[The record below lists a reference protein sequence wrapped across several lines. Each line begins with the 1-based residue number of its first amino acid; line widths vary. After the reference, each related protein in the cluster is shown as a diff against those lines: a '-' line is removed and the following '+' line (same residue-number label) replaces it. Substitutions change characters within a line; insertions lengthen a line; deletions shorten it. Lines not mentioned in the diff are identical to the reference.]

1 MTDLPVFEPT
11 SIGYINLR
19 GHQTWSKEWAN
30 NGDPALLLHGGLSA
44 TEDWDIYALPSV
56 AADHHVFAYDRTA
69 HGRTGVREGFYHF
82 DFQRDEAIA
91 YIEDVIK
98 GPAHLLGYS
107 DGGII
112 SLLVAIARPD
122 LVKSL
127 VLIGTNYH
135 HDCGL
140 PFDQIP
146 ELTASEGDRAEFAE
160 RSPDPAHVQDEI
172 LARALQVW
180 RTEPTM
186 TKRDL
191 NTIECPVLVLTGDDE
206 PFSNHHSVDLYE
218 ALPNGR
224 LAVIPGASHYAIK
237 DQTEIATI
245 LIKDFYAHPE
255 FPLTRD
261 PNLRTKPVTKRS

>member
-1 MTDLPVFEPT
+1 VNDSKSYEPIST
-11 SIGYINLR
+11 GYVVLR
-19 GHQTWSKEWAN
+19 GHPTWSIEWAN
-30 NGDPALLLHGGLSA
+30 NGEPALLLHGGLSA
-44 TEDWDIYALPSV
+44 TEDWDANILPSV
-56 AADHHVFAYDRTA
+56 ADDHHVFAYDRTA
-69 HGRTGVREGFYHF
+69 HGRTGIREGFYHF

-98 GPAHLLGYS
+98 SPAHLLGYS

-112 SLLVAIARPD
+112 SLLVALARPD

-127 VLIGTNYH
+127 VLIGTNFH
-135 HDCGL
+135 FDCGL
-140 PFDQIP
+140 PFNEIQEFTPSDK
-146 ELTASEGDRAEFAE
+146 DRAEFAE
-160 RSPDPAHVQDEI
+160 RSPDPGHVLDEI
-172 LARALQVW
+172 LTKALQVW
-180 RTEPTM
+180 RSEPTM

-191 NTIECPVLVLTGDDE
+191 NAIQCPALVLTGDDE
-206 PFSNHHSVDLYE
+206 PFSNHHTIDLYE

-255 FPLTRD
+255 FPITRE
-261 PNLRTKPVTKRS
+261 PNLRSKPVTERP